1 MDKSVQMM
9 KDERYLEFQKKL
21 TDEAISLTH
30 KNGYE
35 RLASSIDAV
44 TDWEGFQEIIAQID
58 ATKWFDERNV
68 LKEIEPS
75 TPHRLGNA
83 DLLISIGNQ
92 GVYCEVTSPISLQEM
107 VTKELKNGN
116 SVDSK
121 VVKLLKKQPWMSET
135 EAKHTIQNSKVVRN
149 LLEKTRKQLP
159 KTYPGI
165 LVMNTSK
172 SMISHFDVQ
181 QIAERLFPRRN
192 QIILLMLWNLEHG
205 SMIGTPPF
213 IFLNSNS
220 QFQKTGDD
228 LLKYLCIQPIE
239 II

>member
-1 MDKSVQMM
+1 M
-9 KDERYLEFQKKL
+9 KDERYLEFQRKL
-21 TDEAISLTH
+21 TYRAISLTH

-68 LKEIEPS
+68 LKKIEPS

-92 GVYCEVTSPISLQEM
+92 DVYCEVTSPISLQKTF
-107 VTKELKNGN
+107 TKKTKNEN
-116 SVDSK
+116 SVDSN
-121 VVKLLKKQPWMSET
+121 VVNLLKKQPWMSET

-149 LLEKTRKQLP
+149 LLDKTRKQLP
-159 KTYPGI
+159 ETYPGI

-172 SMISHFDVQ
+172 SMIFHFDVK
-181 QIAERLFPRRN
+181 QIAEKLFPSRN
-192 QIILLMLWNLEHG
+192 QIILLMLWSLERG

-220 QFQKTGDD
+220 QFQKTGED
-228 LLKYLCIQPIE
+228 LLKYLCIQPME
-239 II
+239 IL